1 MKTRLILACCVA
13 MCTIKTA
20 LCAYPELL
28 WDMDHINEMS
38 GDAKLTLHHPDFHEV
53 VMVHD
58 APWEGNV
65 CCYHTVL
72 YDGVKYRMYYRGAAY
87 KLPGYGNHQVT
98 CYAKSDD
105 GIHWVKP
112 NLGLYEF
119 NGSKE
124 NNIIL
129 MNDGDVA
136 HNFSPCFDTNP
147 ACPPEQRYKALGG
160 QNKGLFL
167 YYSPDGIHWSRAQEE
182 PVLTQ
187 GAFDSQNTLF
197 YDSVN
202 NRYVANSRCFYPVK
216 EGFSAR
222 CIQRN
227 ISEDAI
233 HWSKPE
239 RLDYGAEAPSIELYT
254 NGIHPY
260 VNNPSVYIGL
270 PKRFNRTR
278 CSIYDKSDA
287 GGIPGVSDGGFMSSR
302 DALHYHRW
310 DEAFIRPG
318 IQHERWVNRN
328 NMCALGV
335 VLTKADLEGTPPVLT
350 IYSTEGYYGPTP
362 NSLRRL
368 TIRQDGF
375 VSIHAPLTGG
385 AFTMKPL
392 EVVVSGTTDISP
404 KQKRIQIVSNEGMP
418 VLKVDEPCAYTLP
431 VESDL
436 GTAVSFAITVNKTQ
450 PGSFRRLFSS
460 YSGGEN
466 KAGERKFILDFQVG
480 RINPQYGLLRFWYDG
495 MEVAVPAS
503 EFPDWKAIS
512 QGKLTVVATY
522 DNGIIKLYVNG
533 KLAAEG
539 GQADHG
545 NLTTPVGPV
554 RFGEDYPPT
563 STLNEPFLGEVHEM
577 AVVKRVLTAAEVE
590 TVASDGLKAV
600 LTVGKDS
607 GVYYDM
613 SGDNAFRLFNQ
624 LNPKQ
629 APLCIGSDNWGEVM
643 LLLNAS
649 TSALGEIRCEIRD
662 EQNNPIPGYS
672 LEDSHSIFGDELDLA
687 VSWKNGPELKS
698 LLGRKVILHF
708 ELKDADI
715 YSFRFGKT
723 AHDPDSKP

>member
-1 MKTRLILACCVA
+1 MQRGIGFRLKQLQYSYETQLCFVLYIDKGEDALATLAHIIKEISITMKTRLILACCVA

-28 WDMDHINEMS
+28 WDMEHINEMS
-38 GDAKLTLHHPDFHEV
+38 GEAKLTLHHPDFHEV

-87 KLPGYGNHQVT
+87 KLPGYSNHQVT
-98 CYAKSDD
+98 CYAESDD

-147 ACPPEQRYKALGG
+147 ASPPEQRYKALGG
-160 QNKGLFL
+160 QSKGVFL
-167 YYSPDGIHWSRAQEE
+167 YSSPDGIHWSRAQEE

-187 GAFDSQNTLF
+187 GAFDSQNTIF

-222 CIQRN
+222 GIQRN
-227 ISEDAI
+227 TSEDAI

-239 RLDYGAEAPSIELYT
+239 RLDYGTDAPNIELYT

-287 GGIPGVSDGGFMSSR
+287 GGLPGVSDGGFMSSR

-362 NSLRRL
+362 NRLRRL

-392 EVVVSGTTDISP
+392 EVVVSG
-404 KQKRIQIVSNEGMP
+404 
-418 VLKVDEPCAYTLP
+418 
-431 VESDL
+431 
-436 GTAVSFAITVNKTQ
+436 
-450 PGSFRRLFSS
+450 
-460 YSGGEN
+460 
-466 KAGERKFILDFQVG
+466 
-480 RINPQYGLLRFWYDG
+480 
-495 MEVAVPAS
+495 
-503 EFPDWKAIS
+503 
-512 QGKLTVVATY
+512 
-522 DNGIIKLYVNG
+522 
-533 KLAAEG
+533 
-539 GQADHG
+539 
-545 NLTTPVGPV
+545 
-554 RFGEDYPPT
+554 
-563 STLNEPFLGEVHEM
+563 
-577 AVVKRVLTAAEVE
+577 
-590 TVASDGLKAV
+590 
-600 LTVGKDS
+600 
-607 GVYYDM
+607 YDM
-613 SGDNAFRLFNQ
+613 SGENAFRLFNQ

-629 APLCIGSDNWGEVM
+629 APICIGSENWGEVM

-672 LEDSHSIFGDELDLA
+672 LEDSLSIFGDELNLA
-687 VSWKNGPELKS
+687 VFWKNGPELKS

-715 YSFRFGKT
+715 YSFRFGKPS
-723 AHDPDSKP
+723 ADPDSKLQ